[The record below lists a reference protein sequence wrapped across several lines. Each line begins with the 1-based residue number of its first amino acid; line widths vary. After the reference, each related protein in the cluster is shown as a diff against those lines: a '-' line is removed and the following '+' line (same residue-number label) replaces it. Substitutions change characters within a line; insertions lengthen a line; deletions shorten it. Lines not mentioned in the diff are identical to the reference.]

1 MKVRKLLAAALAT
14 TMIIG
19 SSMVVLADDPAP
31 ASTGTKDIVVDTKG
45 TYTTTTTTVSE
56 FQEPVVKVV
65 VPTSTPVYLNPY
77 RIKTSIEKPTGDTS
91 MKEAVTD
98 SQAQIVAATYIIRNE
113 SNLDVKIVPTITTT
127 AKGAVM
133 IDQSKTTDTSSLT
146 TKWVKLNAKVVAG
159 TTGAL
164 IAGTGF
170 NYDMGHKYTGKD
182 TDVAPTFTLKAAT
195 FSGTGDTYAM
205 ASNGAVTAEL
215 SFVGTLNT
223 PDKVATT
230 WSEQTDSLTIVI
242 KYDIYPQALTVAGD

>member
-1 MKVRKLLAAALAT
+1 MKVRKLLAAAIAT
-14 TMIIG
+14 TMVMG
-19 SSMVVLADDPAP
+19 SSMVAF
-31 ASTGTKDIVVDTKG
+31 ASETSTTGTKDIVVDSKG
-45 TYTTTTTTVSE
+45 AYSTTTTTVSE

-65 VPTSTPVYLNPY
+65 VPTTTPVYLNPY
-77 RIKTSIEKPTGDTS
+77 RIKTSIAKAETDTS
-91 MKEAVTD
+91 MKEAVED
-98 SQAQIVAATYIIRNE
+98 SQDQVVAATYIIRNE

-133 IDQSKTTDTSSLT
+133 IDQTKVTDTSTLT
-146 TKWVKLNAKVVAG
+146 TKWVKLNAKVAEG

-170 NYDMGHKYTGKD
+170 NYDLGHKYTGKEN
-182 TDVAPTFTLKAAT
+182 DVAPTFTLKAAT
-195 FSGTGDTYAM
+195 FEGTGADYKM
-205 ASNGAVTAEL
+205 ATDGAVKAEL

-242 KYDIYPQALTVAGD
+242 KYDIYPQALTVATP